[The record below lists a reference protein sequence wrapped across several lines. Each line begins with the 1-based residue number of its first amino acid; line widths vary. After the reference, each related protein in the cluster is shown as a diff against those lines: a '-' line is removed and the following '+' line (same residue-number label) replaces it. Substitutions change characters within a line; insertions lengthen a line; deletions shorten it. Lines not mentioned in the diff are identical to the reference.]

1 MILFKSDFQRYPT
14 CIIDTKTKNRSWLEL
29 SRLYK
34 SMGIR
39 NHAFPLVLINPELQ
53 GIDPH
58 SPTLTSDQM
67 FQIAYECKINP
78 WYFFREVARVPSL
91 SGNEKP
97 YLQANRGN
105 IYLWWSFFNHVF
117 TILVQVRQTGKSL
130 STDTLMVYLLHVLC
144 TNTKINLMTKDD
156 KLRRENIGRL
166 KDIIESLPP
175 YLNQTTRD
183 DTDNGEEITVR
194 KLNNFFKTHLPQ
206 ANKLRALNAGRG
218 LSTPVMAIDEGPFQ
232 VNIKTALPAALAA
245 MGAAVEN
252 AKAAGEPYGVI
263 MTTTA
268 GKLNEESGAYV
279 YEFLEEAADWSEMY
293 LDAENQEHLYEMIK
307 ANSKGEVPAFNGT
320 FSHRQLGKTDDWL
333 RERIRNARAK
343 GEDAERDFLNKWTSG
358 TSSSPFSPD
367 VAERISK
374 SQKDALYKHIDPK
387 YNWVTDWYIPKKHVE
402 WVLENRELVVG
413 LDTSTGTGNDYIGLV
428 YIDPITLGV
437 VGKANLNGISIYKFI
452 EYVTD
457 LLVKYPKLTLVP
469 ERKSTGETLV
479 DGLLQILPSRGVDP
493 FARIFNWIV
502 QDPITHA
509 DKYEQIQRPLNARD
523 SAIYTRYR
531 TLVGYAT
538 SGSGQQSRDK
548 LFTQPLNIATGKFAE
563 RIHDKDLIRQLLQL
577 ETKNGRIDHRSGGN
591 DDLVVAY
598 LLGVWF
604 LARGVN
610 LHYYGINPMTVM
622 SEQVES
628 KKLTVEQKRMSAQ
641 QTAIRKRIQE
651 LLDMIRKEHDP
662 MITMKYEREL
672 MNLDRQLILEE
683 NETFSMEELI
693 RKATEER
700 KRSSIQRKRDRSG
713 FSIDRG
719 ALLGTYR
726 GV

>member
-1 MILFKSDFQRYPT
+1 MLLFQYQWAHYPT
-14 CIIDTKTKNRSWLEL
+14 AIVDTQTKNKSWLHL

-34 SMGIR
+34 KMGVR
-39 NHAFPLVLINPELQ
+39 NHAFPLVLINPTLQ
-53 GIDPH
+53 GVDPH
-58 SPTLTSDQM
+58 SPLLTEDQM
-67 FQIAYECKINP
+67 LAIAYESKINP

-91 SGNEKP
+91 SGNSDT
-97 YLQANRGN
+97 YLEANRGN
-105 IYLWWSFFNHVF
+105 IFLWWSFFNHVF
-117 TILVQVRQTGKSL
+117 TILIQVRQTGKSL
-130 STDTLMVYLLHVLC
+130 STDTLMVYLMQILC

-156 KLRRENIGRL
+156 RLRRENVGRL
-166 KDIIESLPP
+166 KDIIGGLPG

-183 DTDNGEEITVR
+183 DTDNGEEITVKR
-194 KLNNFFKTHLPQ
+194 LRNTFKTHLPQ
-206 ANKLRALNAGRG
+206 ANKQRALNAGRG
-218 LSTPVMAIDEGPFQ
+218 LSTAIMAIDESPFQ
-232 VNIKTALPAALAA
+232 VNIKISLPAALAA
-245 MGAAVEN
+245 MGAAIEN

-279 YEFLEEAADWSEMY
+279 YEFLEEAATWSESY
-293 LDAENQEHLYEMIK
+293 LDAENQEHLYEMIA

-320 FSHRQLGKTDDWL
+320 FSHRQLGKTDDWV
-333 RERIRNARAK
+333 RGRIRNARAK
-343 GEDAERDFLNKWTSG
+343 GEDAERDFLNRWTSG

-374 SQKDALYKHIDPK
+374 SQRDPVYVHIDGK
-387 YNWVTDWYIPKKHVE
+387 YHWKSEFYIPKQQIE

-413 LDTSTGTGNDYIGLV
+413 LDTSTGTGNDFIGLV

-452 EYVTD
+452 EYVAD
-457 LLVKYPKLTLVP
+457 LLTKYPKLTLVP
-469 ERKSTGETLV
+469 ERKSTGEGLV
-479 DGLLQILPSRGVDP
+479 DGLMQILPKRGIDP
-493 FARIFNWIV
+493 FKRIFNWIV

-509 DKYEQIQRPLNARD
+509 DKYEQIQRPMGSRD
-523 SAIYTRYR
+523 PAIYTRFR

-538 SGSGQQSRDK
+538 TGSGLQSRDN
-548 LFTQPLNIATGKFAE
+548 LFKQPLNIGTGKFAE
-563 RIHDKDLIRQLLQL
+563 RIHDKDLIKQLLQL

-591 DDLVVAY
+591 DDLVIAY
-598 LLGVWF
+598 VLSIWF
-604 LARGVN
+604 LSSGVN
-610 LHYYGINPMTVM
+610 LHHYGINPMTVM

-628 KKLTVEQKRMSAQ
+628 KALTVEQRRQ
-641 QTAIRKRIQE
+641 QTQQAEIRNRIKA
-651 LLDMIRKEHDP
+651 LLDTIRNEHDT
-662 MITMKYEREL
+662 MIVMKYEREL

-700 KRSSIQRKRDRSG
+700 KRNSIQNRSRPSYDSHMG
-713 FSIDRG
+713 VPIG
-719 ALLGTYR
+719 VYR